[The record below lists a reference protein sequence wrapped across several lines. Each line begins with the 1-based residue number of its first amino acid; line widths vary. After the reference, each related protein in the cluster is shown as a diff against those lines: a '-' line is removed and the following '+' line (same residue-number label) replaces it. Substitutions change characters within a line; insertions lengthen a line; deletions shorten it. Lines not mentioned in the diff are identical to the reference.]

1 MIVTYA
7 AQASL
12 NAEEGLYWYH
22 LMRSVRSPHLAKPW
36 IGSLPFY
43 AVIGISFLVLA
54 IQVGLPWIFYSPSA
68 LQVQLCV
75 ELVVGG
81 ILELM

>member
-1 MIVTYA
+1 M
-7 AQASL
+7 
-12 NAEEGLYWYH
+12 YWYH

-36 IGSLPFY
+36 IGSAPFY
-43 AVIGISFLVLA
+43 TWIIISALVLA
-54 IQVGLPWIFYSPSA
+54 IQVALPWAYYDPHA

-81 ILELM
+81 ILELV